1 LKRSDNQPSAS
12 TLTLEPNDARRL
24 AALCGQFDE
33 NIRLIEQRLDVD
45 IRSRDNFFAAYGDL
59 AAANQATAVIYN
71 LYQQTA
77 HYAELSPEEVHLN
90 LRQSQPQPE
99 QQSEEQPSN
108 KPSNKHSRQHSR
120 QQTNSTGTPSRKEAS
135 FMQTPPLSSPKPKNS
150 PKLENSPR
158 PASGPEPIE
167 NAENF
172 SVIRT
177 KKGNIKPRGIN
188 QQRYVRAIQTHDVNF
203 GIGPAGTGKTYLAV
217 ACAVEALLRDE
228 VERILLVRP
237 AVEAG
242 ERLGFLPGDLAQK
255 VDPYL
260 RPLYDA
266 LHEMLGFETVAK
278 LQERN
283 VIEIAPL
290 AYMRG
295 RTLNGAYILL
305 DEAQNTT
312 REQMKMFLTRIG
324 FGSTAVIT
332 GDMSQVD
339 LPRGVNSGLVHAC
352 EVLQDVQ
359 EVSFTHFISRDVVR
373 HPIVQSIVDA
383 YDAHEK
389 TE

>member
-1 LKRSDNQPSAS
+1 MKRSDNQPSAS

-77 HYAELSPEEVHLN
+77 HYAELSAEEVHLN
-90 LRQSQPQPE
+90 LRQSQPYPE
-99 QQSEEQPSN
+99 QQSEQQASKQTSN
-108 KPSNKHSRQHSR
+108 KSSSKHSRQHSR
-120 QQTNSTGTPSRKEAS
+120 QQTNSTGKPSRKEAS
-135 FMQTPPLSSPKPKNS
+135 FMQTPPASSQESINS
-150 PKLENSPR
+150 
-158 PASGPEPIE
+158 PEPIE

-352 EVLQDVQ
+352 EVLQDVE

>member
-1 LKRSDNQPSAS
+1 MNNYPLNRPDILPTAHSIS
-12 TLTLEPNDARRL
+12 LEPNDARRL
-24 AALCGQFDE
+24 ASLCGQFDE
-33 NIRLIEQRLDVD
+33 NLRLIEQRLNVE
-45 IRSRDNFFAAYGDL
+45 IRCRDNYFSVLGD
-59 AAANQATAVIYN
+59 NATAQRALDAIYD
-71 LYQQTA
+71 LYQLTA
-77 HYAELSPEEVHLN
+77 HHPELPIEEVHLS
-90 LRQSQPQPE
+90 LRQHE
-99 QQSEEQPSN
+99 RE
-108 KPSNKHSRQHSR
+108 KPMTQ
-120 QQTNSTGTPSRKEAS
+120 
-135 FMQTPPLSSPKPKNS
+135 
-150 PKLENSPR
+150 
-158 PASGPEPIE
+158 PASNLKSTE
-167 NAENF
+167 NVESF

-177 KKGNIKPRGIN
+177 KKGNIKPRGLN
-188 QQRYVRAIQTHDVNF
+188 QQRYVRSIQTHDINF

-295 RTLNGAYILL
+295 RTLNGAYIIL
-305 DEAQNTT
+305 DESQNTT

-332 GDMSQVD
+332 GDTSQID
-339 LPRGVNSGLVHAC
+339 LPKGVSSGLVHAR
-352 EVLQDVQ
+352 EVLSQV
-359 EVSFTHFISRDVVR
+359 EEISFTNFESRDVVR
-373 HPIVQSIVDA
+373 HPVVQCIVDA
-383 YDAHEK
+383 YDAFEGDS
-389 TE
+389 

>member
-1 LKRSDNQPSAS
+1 MKRPDNQPSAS

-45 IRSRDNFFAAYGDL
+45 VRSRDNFFAAYGDP
-59 AAANQATAVIYN
+59 AAVSQATAVIYN

-77 HYAELSPEEVHLN
+77 HCTELSAEEVHLN
-90 LRQSQPQPE
+90 LRQSQPQLE
-99 QQSEEQPSN
+99 QQPRPAVAKSN
-108 KPSNKHSRQHSR
+108 LKQSSKSSNNHSRQPTH
-120 QQTNSTGTPSRKEAS
+120 STGKPSLKEAS
-135 FMQTPPLSSPKPKNS
+135 FMQTPPVSGQ
-150 PKLENSPR
+150 
-158 PASGPEPIE
+158 PAD
-167 NAENF
+167 NVENF

-177 KKGNIKPRGIN
+177 KKGNIKPRGLN
-188 QQRYVRAIQTHDVNF
+188 QQRYVRSIQTHDVNF

-332 GDMSQVD
+332 GDMSQID

-352 EVLQDVQ
+352 EVLQDVG

>member
-1 LKRSDNQPSAS
+1 MKQLESQSSAFNI
-12 TLTLEPNDARRL
+12 TLEPNDAHRL
-24 AALCGQFDE
+24 ASLRGQFDD
-33 NIRLIEQRLDVD
+33 NLHLIEQRLKVE
-45 IRSRDNFFAAYGDL
+45 IRSRDNFFAVFGDEDD
-59 AAANQATAVIYN
+59 AKHAIDVIFN
-71 LYQQTA
+71 LYQETA
-77 HYAELSPEEVHLN
+77 HYSDVTPEEVHLH
-90 LRQSQPQPE
+90 LRQLERPKSMD
-99 QQSEEQPSN
+99 QSA
-108 KPSNKHSRQHSR
+108 HSVQSV
-120 QQTNSTGTPSRKEAS
+120 ND
-135 FMQTPPLSSPKPKNS
+135 
-150 PKLENSPR
+150 
-158 PASGPEPIE
+158 ID
-167 NAENF
+167 NF
-172 SVIRT
+172 SIIRT

-188 QQRYVRAIQTHDVNF
+188 QQRYVRSIQTHDINF
-203 GIGPAGTGKTYLAV
+203 GVGPAGTGKTYLAV

-295 RTLNGAYILL
+295 RTLNGAYIIL
-305 DEAQNTT
+305 DESQNTT

-324 FGSTAVIT
+324 FGSTAVVT
-332 GDMSQVD
+332 GDMSQID
-339 LPRGVNSGLVHAC
+339 LPRGVSSGLAHVC
-352 EVLQDVQ
+352 DVLKDV
-359 EVSFTHFISRDVVR
+359 EEISFTHFESRDVVR

-383 YDAHEK
+383 YDAFEK
-389 TE
+389 DH

>member
-1 LKRSDNQPSAS
+1 MKRSDNQPSAS

-77 HYAELSPEEVHLN
+77 HYAELSAEEVHLN
-90 LRQSQPQPE
+90 LRQSLSQSQTSPE
-99 QQSEEQPSN
+99 QQSEKQPPN
-108 KPSNKHSRQHSR
+108 QPSNKHSRE
-120 QQTNSTGTPSRKEAS
+120 QTNSTGKPSRKEAS
-135 FMQTPPLSSPKPKNS
+135 FMQTPPVSSPQ
-150 PKLENSPR
+150 
-158 PASGPEPIE
+158 PIE

-177 KKGNIKPRGIN
+177 KKGNIKPRGLN

-352 EVLQDVQ
+352 EVLKDVQ

>member
-1 LKRSDNQPSAS
+1 MKRLDSQPSAS
-12 TLTLEPNDARRL
+12 TITLEPNDARRL

-33 NIRLIEQRLDVD
+33 NLRLIEQRLNVD
-45 IRSRDNFFAAYGDL
+45 IRSRDNFFAAYGETL
-59 AAANQATAVIYN
+59 AANQATSVIYN

-77 HYAELSPEEVHLN
+77 HFADLPAEEVHLN
-90 LRQSQPQPE
+90 LRQSLQQPE
-99 QQSEEQPSN
+99 PSSQP
-108 KPSNKHSRQHSR
+108 PV
-120 QQTNSTGTPSRKEAS
+120 TASRKEAPT
-135 FMQTPPLSSPKPKNS
+135 MQTPSLS
-150 PKLENSPR
+150 
-158 PASGPEPIE
+158 
-167 NAENF
+167 NAQPSDNVESF

-177 KKGNIKPRGIN
+177 KKGNIKPRGLN

-305 DEAQNTT
+305 DESQNTT

-339 LPRGVNSGLVHAC
+339 LPRGVQSGLVHAC
-352 EVLQDVQ
+352 EVLKDVE
-359 EVSFTHFISRDVVR
+359 EVSFTHFLSKDVVR

-383 YDAHEK
+383 YDAHEN
-389 TE
+389 TD

>member
-1 LKRSDNQPSAS
+1 MKQLDSQPSAS
-12 TLTLEPNDARRL
+12 SITLEPNDARRL
-24 AALCGQFDE
+24 ASLCGQFDE
-33 NIRLIEQRLDVD
+33 HIRLIEQRLDVD
-45 IRSRDNFFAAYGDL
+45 IRSRDNCFAIYGD
-59 AAANQATAVIYN
+59 NQAAQQACEVLYN

-77 HYAELSPEEVHLN
+77 HYSELSSEEVHLN
-90 LRQSQPQPE
+90 L
-99 QQSEEQPSN
+99 
-108 KPSNKHSRQHSR
+108 QHSS
-120 QQTNSTGTPSRKEAS
+120 QSFSTSLEKEEPMTAS
-135 FMQTPPLSSPKPKNS
+135 SSS
-150 PKLENSPR
+150 S
-158 PASGPEPIE
+158 
-167 NAENF
+167 NAQAIDNVESF

-177 KKGNIKPRGIN
+177 KKGNIKPRGLN
-188 QQRYVRAIQTHDVNF
+188 QQRYVRSIQTHDVNF

-295 RTLNGAYILL
+295 RTLNGAFILL
-305 DEAQNTT
+305 DESQNTT

-339 LPRGVNSGLVHAC
+339 LPRGVQSGLVHAC
-352 EVLQDVQ
+352 EVLKNVE
-359 EVSFTHFISRDVVR
+359 EVSFTQFVSRDVVR

-389 TE
+389 DD

>member
-1 LKRSDNQPSAS
+1 MKRSDNQPSAS

-108 KPSNKHSRQHSR
+108 KHSRQHSR

-150 PKLENSPR
+150 PKFENSPR

>member
-1 LKRSDNQPSAS
+1 MDQNHSLKRLDNQPSAS
-12 TLTLEPNDARRL
+12 SITLEPNDARRL
-24 AALCGQFDE
+24 ASLCGQFDE
-33 NIRLIEQRLDVD
+33 HLRLIEQRLDVE
-45 IRSRDNFFAAYGDL
+45 IRSRDNCFAAYG
-59 AAANQATAVIYN
+59 AAIAAQRATEVLYN

-77 HYAELSPEEVHLN
+77 HYTELSPEEVHLN
-90 LRQSQPQPE
+90 L
-99 QQSEEQPSN
+99 
-108 KPSNKHSRQHSR
+108 QHSS
-120 QQTNSTGTPSRKEAS
+120 QSSSLEAPMTQTPSTSTAQTVDNVDS
-135 FMQTPPLSSPKPKNS
+135 FT
-150 PKLENSPR
+150 
-158 PASGPEPIE
+158 
-167 NAENF
+167 
-172 SVIRT
+172 VIRT
-177 KKGNIKPRGIN
+177 KKGNIKPRGLN

-266 LHEMLGFETVAK
+266 LHEMLGFEAVAK

-305 DEAQNTT
+305 DESQNTT

-339 LPRGVNSGLVHAC
+339 LPRGVQSGLVHAC
-352 EVLQDVQ
+352 EVLKDVE

-389 TE
+389 DD

>member
-1 LKRSDNQPSAS
+1 MDNQPSAS
-12 TLTLEPNDARRL
+12 TITVEPNDARRL

-33 NIRLIEQRLDVD
+33 NLRLIEQRLNVD
-45 IRSRDNFFAAYGDL
+45 IRSRDNFFAVYGDP
-59 AAANQATAVIYN
+59 ASANQATDVIYN

-77 HYAELSPEEVHLN
+77 HFADLPAEEVHLN
-90 LRQSQPQPE
+90 LRQSLQNPNQ
-99 QQSEEQPSN
+99 
-108 KPSNKHSRQHSR
+108 
-120 QQTNSTGTPSRKEAS
+120 NSDSIGKLSLKEAS
-135 FMQTPPLSSPKPKNS
+135 LMQTPPLSAPQPVDNVDS
-150 PKLENSPR
+150 
-158 PASGPEPIE
+158 
-167 NAENF
+167 F

-177 KKGNIKPRGIN
+177 KKGNIKPRGLN

-305 DEAQNTT
+305 DESQNTT

-339 LPRGVNSGLVHAC
+339 LPRGVQSGLVHAC
-352 EVLQDVQ
+352 EVLKDVE